1 MFSLGK
7 EIYRFEEKAEG
18 LEEVRVIFICYLEKG
33 TRNASVTPLQE
44 HNSVTVRGRKD
55 QAVNTVLAQEGS
67 VQLCNIVFARSLGS
81 SS

>member
-1 MFSLGK
+1 ML
-7 EIYRFEEKAEG
+7 
-18 LEEVRVIFICYLEKG
+18 
-33 TRNASVTPLQE
+33 VTPLQE

-55 QAVNTVLAQEGS
+55 QAVTDTGLAQKRS